1 MLYNFLY
8 ISYMKNIKNFQ
19 SFNEGFGRLSDYL
32 NRLLKKGGDF
42 ASEVWQV
49 TKRESQET
57 KIAVEILGRMLKGE
71 KVSDKEKYFV
81 KKQSGDLARILPLVA
96 ISGLPIPIPIT
107 PLLVVLGKKYG
118 FDFLPKDHRAILENQ
133 IDLPESVKS
142 QLDGLP
148 ETGMGF
154 HIVDILLKND
164 RVLKNRTIINSSKLI
179 LNPDED
185 INSEDIVE
193 IFATT
198 E

>member
-148 ETGMGF
+148 ESGMGF
-154 HIVDILLKND
+154 HIVDNLLKND

-185 INSEDIVE
+185 INPEDIVE

>member
-1 MLYNFLY
+1 
-8 ISYMKNIKNFQ
+8 MKNIKNFQ

-133 IDLPESVKS
+133 IDLPESVKL

-185 INSEDIVE
+185 INPEDIVE

>member
-133 IDLPESVKS
+133 IDLPESVKL

-185 INSEDIVE
+185 INPEDIVE

>member
-185 INSEDIVE
+185 INPEDIVE

>member
-32 NRLLKKGGDF
+32 NRLLKRGGDF
-42 ASEVWQV
+42 ATDVWQV

-185 INSEDIVE
+185 INPEDIVE